1 MGKGK
6 KRNEKQH
13 SRKHKGAL
21 IDMKKI
27 IYTFLSFVLIL
38 SVCLSAFAS
47 DNEVPD
53 STSTSVDSS
62 VETTQNASQPK
73 LLVESYTLS
82 KSRLLPNESATLQI
96 TLKNYSQ
103 KKSVNNITVSI
114 SDETGEVNTQELNS
128 NYIEKIIPNGEY
140 VLTKTL
146 KVSKSAVEG
155 THKLSINCE
164 YEDDDFATYA
174 TSSQI
179 SLTVLKVKETTTK
192 PSTTAKE
199 TTQNASHPQL
209 IVASYSLD
217 NGFVSPSKSSTLHI
231 TLKNESKNKTIKN
244 LKITLGEE
252 KGNIKFKKESVYIG
266 DIKPKGTHTLSL
278 EISASKTAEIGE
290 HKIVVSGEY
299 EDKYYAQFTS
309 TDNITVNVK
318 QKTNLDYDGIILPKR
333 IVQDDTVTM
342 EINLM
347 NTGKSL
353 IRNAKISFDI
363 DSLQTGGVLFFG
375 EIKAGENKSE
385 SVNFQA
391 SSTKLGKINGTATLS
406 YEDEFGKTYSEKI
419 NLSSEIIKKKV
430 TKQNSEE
437 KKTAKYPLWW
447 LFSVVGLAVGSGITA
462 GIILAINSN
471 KKRKEDEKR
480 L

>member
-1 MGKGK
+1 MGKSK

-27 IYTFLSFVLIL
+27 ICTFLSFILIL
-38 SVCLSAFAS
+38 SLCFSAFANEDENS
-47 DNEVPD
+47 DA
-53 STSTSVDSS
+53 SSSADSS
-62 VETTQNASQPK
+62 IETTQNTSQPK

-82 KSRLLPNESATLQI
+82 KSQFLPNESATLEI
-96 TLKNYSQ
+96 KLKNYSS

-114 SDETGEVNTQELNS
+114 SDETGEVSTQELNS
-128 NYIEKIIPNGEY
+128 NYISKITPNGEY

-155 THKLSINCE
+155 THKLGISCE
-164 YEDDDFATYA
+164 YEDDDFVSYT

-179 SLTVLKVKETTTK
+179 PITVLKVKETTTK
-192 PSTTAKE
+192 PSTTKE

-209 IVASYSLD
+209 IVASYSLES
-217 NGFVSPSKSSTLHI
+217 GFISPSKSSTLHI
-231 TLKNESKNKTIKN
+231 TLKNESKSKTIKN

-266 DIKPKGTHTLSL
+266 DIKPKATHTLSL

-299 EDKYYAQFTS
+299 EDKYFTQFTS

-318 QKTNLDYDGIILPKR
+318 QKTGLDYDGIILPKR

-347 NTGKSL
+347 NTGKSQ

-375 EIKAGENKSE
+375 EIKAGENKNE

-406 YEDEFGKTYSEKI
+406 YEDEFGKTYNEKI
-419 NLSSEIIKKKV
+419 NLSSEIIKKKI
-430 TKQNSEE
+430 TKETDEE

-447 LFSVVGLAVGSGITA
+447 LFSIVGLVLGSIITA
-462 GIILAINSN
+462 GIILTINSN